1 MAERYDDHLIGT
13 EHSRKDDDDNSD
25 TTAIRAEIAETRG
38 RMSDTLDE
46 IGQRLNP
53 NVVKEQ
59 VTQRVKEGI
68 REATIG
74 RVEHMARTAVD
85 KVNDTRYS
93 LTDTVRDNPV
103 PAAMVAI
110 GLGWLMVNR
119 RSSPDYS
126 RERSWNTADS
136 RQSASYGLRD
146 YESTYGD
153 ELGTGER
160 SRVADMTDTAKERVS
175 EVAGAARERVSDAAG
190 RARHRVSDAGHAARE
205 RAGMFADRARDAAG
219 NVRSQAQHLASS
231 AADTSRRSAAR
242 VEDMY
247 NDNPLALGAVTVA
260 LGVAAGFAVP
270 RTDREVQFFGDAR
283 DQVVD
288 KARDVVDETKDKVQH
303 VASRVVNEAKTA
315 AREEGLPGAS

>member
-1 MAERYDDHLIGT
+1 MAERYDDHLIGN
-13 EHSRKDDDDNSD
+13 EHPRRDNDESSSD
-25 TTAIRAEIAETRG
+25 TNAIRADIAETRE
-38 RMSDTLDE
+38 RMSETLDE
-46 IGQRLNP
+46 IGHRLNP

-93 LTDTVRDNPV
+93 LTDTIRENPV
-103 PAAMVAI
+103 PAALVAI

-119 RSSPDYS
+119 RSSSDYS
-126 RERSWNTADS
+126 RNRSWDSVDS
-136 RQSASYGLRD
+136 RQSASYGLAD
-146 YESTYGD
+146 YDDTSAGH
-153 ELGTGER
+153 R
-160 SRVADMTDTAKERVS
+160 SRVADMAETARERVS
-175 EVAGAARERVSDAAG
+175 DVAGAARERVTDVAG
-190 RARHRVSDAGHAARE
+190 RAKHSVTDAGHAARE
-205 RAGMFADRARDAAG
+205 RAGMLADRARGAAG
-219 NVRSQAQHLASS
+219 NVRTQAQHLASS
-231 AADTSRRSAAR
+231 AADTTRRSAAR

-247 NDNPLALGAVTVA
+247 HENPLALGAVTMA

-288 KARDVVDETKDKVQH
+288 RVHNVVDETKEKVQH
-303 VASRVVNEAKTA
+303 VASRVMNEAKTA

>member
-13 EHSRKDDDDNSD
+13 ERSRKDNDDNSD
-25 TTAIRAEIAETRG
+25 TTAIRAEIAETRD

-46 IGQRLNP
+46 IGHRLNP

-93 LTDTVRDNPV
+93 LTDTIRDNPV

-126 RERSWNTADS
+126 RDRSWNTADS

-153 ELGTGER
+153 ESGMGER
-160 SRVADMTDTAKERVS
+160 SRVADMTGTAKERVS
-175 EVAGAARERVSDAAG
+175 EVAGAARE
-190 RARHRVSDAGHAARE
+190 RVSDAGHAARE

-231 AADTSRRSAAR
+231 AADTTRRSAAR

-288 KARDVVDETKDKVQH
+288 RARDVVDETKDKVQH

-315 AREEGLPGAS
+315 AREEGLPGA

>member
-1 MAERYDDHLIGT
+1 MAERYDDHLIGN
-13 EHSRKDDDDNSD
+13 EHPRKDNDDNSD

-46 IGQRLNP
+46 IGARLNP

-59 VTQRVKEGI
+59 VTQRVKDGI

-85 KVNDTRYS
+85 KVNDTRSS
-93 LTDTVRDNPV
+93 LTDTIRENPV
-103 PAAMVAI
+103 PAALVAI

-119 RSSPDYS
+119 RSSSEYGRYRQYD
-126 RERSWNTADS
+126 T
-136 RQSASYGLRD
+136 QSASYGLRD
-146 YESTYGD
+146 YNDSSFD
-153 ELGTGER
+153 ER
-160 SRVADMTDTAKERVS
+160 SRVADMADTARERVS
-175 EVAGAARERVSDAAG
+175 EVAGAARERVSDA
-190 RARHRVSDAGHAARE
+190 GHAARE
-205 RAGMFADRARDAAG
+205 RAGMLADRARDAAG
-219 NVRSQAQHLASS
+219 NVRTQAQHFASN
-231 AADTSRRSAAR
+231 AADTTRRQAAR

-247 NDNPLALGAVTVA
+247 NDNPLALGAVTMA

-283 DQVVD
+283 EQVVD
-288 KARDVVDETKDKVQH
+288 KVHNVVDEAKEKVQH
-303 VASRVVNEAKTA
+303 VASRVMTEAKTA